1 VHGALLK
8 LTVEDFGK
16 LAGMEHQ
23 YECREIRVEVYASDY
38 PLTDPADDD
47 VSAEANTN
55 SANTTTSFIRA
66 FAFVSPRQF
75 ETKNERLAPSDRYLG
90 LIRKGARDMELVI
103 MCCRVLQ
110 CVAVCCNV
118 LQYVAVCCSVLQC
131 AAVCCSVLQCAAMCC
146 SVCIAVCC
154 RVLQCVAV
162 CCSVLQC
169 MLQCV
174 AVYCSGVLQYSNT
187 AVVGGLAPSDRDP
200 NFTRKRARDMKLAR
214 FLKSQR
220 LPCLYVVY
228 SVGHLLLSFLTYK
241 RARDMEQD
249 SSAEGDLKHK
259 ASYACS
265 PPCTIRY
272 SAYISQVHY
281 RVAKTHRMP

>member
-47 VSAEANTN
+47 GYAGANTD
-55 SANTTTSFIRA
+55 STNTTTRFIRA

-118 LQYVAVCCSVLQC
+118 LQCIAVCCSVLQC
-131 AAVCCSVLQCAAMCC
+131 AAVCCSVLQC
-146 SVCIAVCC
+146 VAVCA
-154 RVLQCVAV
+154 LQCVAV
-162 CCSVLQC
+162 CCSVLRC

-174 AVYCSGVLQYSNT
+174 AVCCSGVLQYSNT

-200 NFTRKRARDMKLAR
+200 SFTRKRARDMKLAR
-214 FLKSQR
+214 FLKSHL
-220 LPCLYVVY
+220 LPCLYVVH
-228 SVGHLLLSFLTYK
+228 SVAHLLLRFLICK
-241 RARDMEQD
+241 RARDMEQ
-249 SSAEGDLKHK
+249 EQLL
-259 ASYACS
+259 
-265 PPCTIRY
+265 
-272 SAYISQVHY
+272 
-281 RVAKTHRMP
+281 